1 MYIILAILIFGFL
14 IFIHELGHY
23 ITARIFG
30 VKIYEFSIGMGPKI
44 ASFRSKKTEIKYSIG
59 ILPIGGYVSMAGED
73 SPEEDAEDVAPEEK
87 VDDENALCRKPRWQR
102 FIILASGSVT
112 NLIFGIVVM
121 CILVANFSALST
133 TTVKGFYQKADT
145 GYEISSYESGL
156 RAGDEIVKVDGTR
169 VYIANQLAYEIMRN
183 GNEPIELV
191 VIRDGVEKTLLVT
204 FPTITESGQELGA
217 IDFATEITEKTFSG
231 TVKHAF
237 FYSTSTVK
245 MIWESLYDLLT
256 GRYGFEAVS
265 GPVGVTV
272 AIGEAA
278 KVGFASVV
286 YLTVVISMNLG
297 IMNLLPIP
305 GLDGGRLFFVIIE
318 MITRKPLSPKIE
330 NTANRIGILLMFGLI
345 IVILFKDVIQ
355 LFIK

>member
-1 MYIILAILIFGFL
+1 MYIIFAILIFGFL

-30 VKIYEFSIGMGPKI
+30 VKIYEFSIGMGPKF
-44 ASFRSKKTEIKYSIG
+44 ASFKSRKTDIKYSLG

-73 SPEEDAEDVAPEEK
+73 SPDEGEQGGEGAERIDE
-87 VDDENALCRKPRWQR
+87 ENALCKKPRWQR
-102 FIILASGSVT
+102 FIILAAGSVT
-112 NLIFGIVVM
+112 NLVFGIVVM
-121 CILVANFSALST
+121 CILVANFNVLST
-133 TTVKGFYQKADT
+133 TTVKGFYQKSDT

-156 RAGDEIVKVDGTR
+156 RAGDEIIKVDGTR
-169 VYIANQLAYEIMRN
+169 VHIANQLAYEIMRN

-191 VIRDGVEKTLLVT
+191 VLRDGVEKTLLVT

-217 IDFATEITEKTFSG
+217 VDFATEITEKTFSG

-237 FYSTSTVK
+237 FYSASTVK
-245 MIWESLYDLLT
+245 MIWESLYDLIT

-278 KVGFASVV
+278 KVGFAYVI

-330 NTANRIGILLMFGLI
+330 NIANRIGILLMFGLI